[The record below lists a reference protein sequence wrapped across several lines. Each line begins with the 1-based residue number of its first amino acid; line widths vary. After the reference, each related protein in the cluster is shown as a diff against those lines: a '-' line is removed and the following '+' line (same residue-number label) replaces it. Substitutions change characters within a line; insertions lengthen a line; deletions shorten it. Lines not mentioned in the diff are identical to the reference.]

1 MNLLSTTNYTW
12 SGLVLIFTLVGVIGK
27 FGIFPSNLGTLGIL
41 DGISLFTSLVL
52 LALNK
57 YIYLVVSA

>member
-12 SGLVLIFTLVGVIGK
+12 SGLVLIFTLVGGISK
-27 FGIFPSNLGTLGIL
+27 FGIFPSNLGTFGIL
-41 DGISLFTSLVL
+41 DGISLFRSLVL

-57 YIYLVVSA
+57 YIYLIVSA

>member
-12 SGLVLIFTLVGVIGK
+12 SGLVFIFILVGSIGK
-27 FGIFPSNLGTLGIL
+27 FGIFPSNLGILGIL
-41 DGISLFTSLVL
+41 DGISLFASVVL

-57 YIYLVVSA
+57 YVYLVVLA

>member
-12 SGLVLIFTLVGVIGK
+12 SGLVFIFILVGLIGK
-27 FGIFPSNLGTLGIL
+27 FGIFPSNLGILGIL
-41 DGISLFTSLVL
+41 DGISLFASLVL

-57 YIYLVVSA
+57 YVYLIVLA